1 MQLNEQM
8 IGMILLSANVFV
20 PIIVLIIIYN
30 YLIRKQVGFK
40 IGAFQAILPIMLGV
54 ISLLISFAIT
64 LALGIS
70 ALKLGIYPIIIPY
83 PILRSFY
90 SAFLLAAFPEEF
102 AKLMMILI
110 SCKIFNPKNVHEYI
124 LIGFAVGMG
133 FTFFEEYL
141 YGSGTQIILRFFFFP
156 FHPVFASLMAEN
168 LGLAARNR
176 KIGKRDNFGLYLKA
190 FFIPVIVHT
199 IYDAA
204 TVKNFII
211 EVREDY
217 LITAGIAFALV
228 VLICSFIFIIRLLIR
243 YFRLAPEYSH
253 LLTN

>member
-1 MQLNEQM
+1 MQVNEQM
-8 IGMILLSANVFV
+8 IGMILISANVFV

-30 YLIRKQVGFK
+30 CLIRRQVGFK
-40 IGAFQAILPIMLGV
+40 IGAFQAIFPVMLGV
-54 ISLLISFAIT
+54 VSLLISFAIT

-70 ALKLGIYPIIIPY
+70 ALKLGIAPKVIPY

-110 SCKIFNPKNVHEYI
+110 SFKIFKPKNVHEHV

-141 YGSGTQIILRFFFFP
+141 YGSGTQIILRFLFFP
-156 FHPVFASLMAEN
+156 FHPVFAAMMGEN

-176 KIGKRDNFGLYLKA
+176 KIGKKGNFGLYLKG
-190 FFIPVIVHT
+190 FCIPLIVHT

-211 EVREDY
+211 DVRDEY
-217 LITAGIAFALV
+217 LLLAGLAFALV
-228 VLICSFIFIIRLLIR
+228 VLIWSFILIIRLIIR

>member
-30 YLIRKQVGFK
+30 CLIRKQVGFK

-64 LALGIS
+64 LILGLSTLQLGIS
-70 ALKLGIYPIIIPY
+70 PMTIPY

-90 SAFLLAAFPEEF
+90 SAFLLAAFPEEL

-110 SCKIFNPKNVHEYI
+110 SLKIFKPKNVHEYI

-141 YGSGTQIILRFFFFP
+141 YGSGTQIILRFLFFP
-156 FHPVFASLMAEN
+156 FHPVFAAMMGEN
-168 LGLAARNR
+168 LGLAARNKKMGR
-176 KIGKRDNFGLYLKA
+176 RGNSVLYLKT

-211 EVREDY
+211 EVREEY
-217 LITAGIAFALV
+217 LIIAGIAFALV
-228 VLICSFIFIIRLLIR
+228 VLIWSFILIIRLLIR
-243 YFRLAPEYSH
+243 YFRLAPEYSC